1 MAINSRISASSQNDI
16 NQELR
21 ELARETVSELKDF
34 DGFNGISKKDL
45 DYFLNYILS
54 IYDEDPSDDQIFNN
68 GRCEGGINY

>member
-21 ELARETVSELKDF
+21 ELAKETVSELKDF

-45 DYFLNYILS
+45 EYFVNYLLT

>member
-1 MAINSRISASSQNDI
+1 MAINGRISASSQNDI

-21 ELARETVSELKDF
+21 ELAKETVSELKDF

-54 IYDEDPSDDQIFNN
+54 IYDEDSSDDQIFNN
-68 GRCEGGINY
+68 GKCEGGINY

>member
-1 MAINSRISASSQNDI
+1 MAINGRISARSQNDI

-21 ELARETVSELKDF
+21 ELAKETVSELKDF

-68 GRCEGGINY
+68 GKCEGGINY

>member
-1 MAINSRISASSQNDI
+1 MAINSRISASSQNEI

-68 GRCEGGINY
+68 SRCEGGINY

>member
-45 DYFLNYILS
+45 QYFLNYILS

>member
-1 MAINSRISASSQNDI
+1 MAINSRISASSQNEI

>member
-1 MAINSRISASSQNDI
+1 MAINSRIAASSQNEI

>member
-1 MAINSRISASSQNDI
+1 MAINGRISARSQNEI

-21 ELARETVSELKDF
+21 ELAKETVSELKDF

>member
-1 MAINSRISASSQNDI
+1 MAINSRISAKSQNDI

-21 ELARETVSELKDF
+21 ELAKETVSELKDF

>member
-68 GRCEGGINY
+68 SRCEGGINY

>member
-54 IYDEDPSDDQIFNN
+54 IYDEEPSDDQIFNN

>member
-1 MAINSRISASSQNDI
+1 MAINSRISARSQNDI

-21 ELARETVSELKDF
+21 ELAKETVSELKDF

-45 DYFLNYILS
+45 EYFVNYILT

>member
-1 MAINSRISASSQNDI
+1 MAINSRISASSQNEI

-21 ELARETVSELKDF
+21 ELAKETVSELKDF

-45 DYFLNYILS
+45 EYFVNYILT

>member
-1 MAINSRISASSQNDI
+1 MAINSRISASSQNEI

-45 DYFLNYILS
+45 EYFVNYILT

-68 GRCEGGINY
+68 SRCEGGINY